1 MLMRFIISHQIRP
14 FWSGE
19 KETLAKAAIR
29 TGHLPYLLLRVKYA
43 LLNYLADLQPSDLRL

>member
-1 MLMRFIISHQIRP
+1 MISHQTRP

-43 LLNYLADLQPSDLRL
+43 PLSCLADL